1 VGRAEKRGRVDPPAV
16 GVRRGLLINA
26 SLFALALAWCA
37 TWVAGYRELTVFNWL
52 PGVVALTLGGWYLL
66 RASRVAGL
74 DPAGRRFWRRL
85 AVAAFLIAPATGPMA
100 ESRIIGSRPGIVLI
114 IAMSLQV
121 VALLLVLW
129 ALLRLPVRSRSRGD
143 WFRLGL
149 DAATVLVCAA
159 TFLWHH
165 VLEPIIAAEAG
176 VGGLLG
182 FLVLCLVCLLA
193 VLAVVKLVLGGTD
206 AVDTAALRTLAVVVL
221 IGALASALVPVLDR
235 PHLAGVSGVITTLE
249 AAVVA
254 LAGLVQYHRAGAAK
268 GSSAPRPTY
277 SVLPYVAVA
286 GIDGLLIAVTLR
298 SGGSIAVV
306 AGAVAATAIVAVRQL
321 LAFRDNAALVASLR
335 EAQRLLR
342 EQATHDALTGLPN
355 RALFNE
361 TLRAV
366 FAPGHAGPL
375 TALLI
380 DLDDFKT
387 VNDTLGHAVGDG
399 LLVEVGRRLRAAVRD
414 GDLVARLGGDE
425 FAVLAPGAAG
435 GQALEVAARI
445 LAGLDAP
452 VSTHGH
458 RLQVGASVGVAERVA
473 GDDAQTLLS
482 HADIAMYA
490 AKQRGKG
497 HYACYAP
504 DLTTG
509 KTAQAPVA

>member
-1 VGRAEKRGRVDPPAV
+1 VDPPAV
-16 GVRRGLLINA
+16 DVRRALLINA

-37 TWVAGYRELTVFNWL
+37 TWVAGYRGLTVFNWL
-52 PGVVALTLGGWYLL
+52 PGVVAMMLAGWYLL
-66 RASRVAGL
+66 CASRVAGL

-85 AVAAFLIAPATGPMA
+85 AIAAFLIAPAASTLAAARMSGREPGPILVIPA
-100 ESRIIGSRPGIVLI
+100 SVQVL
-114 IAMSLQV
+114 
-121 VALLLVLW
+121 ALLLVLW

-159 TFLWHH
+159 TFLWHY
-165 VLEPIIAAEAG
+165 VLEPMIGADVDLGTAL
-176 VGGLLG
+176 GL
-182 FLVLCLVCLLA
+182 LVLCLVCLLA
-193 VLAVVKLVLGGTD
+193 VLAVVKLVLAGTD
-206 AVDTAALRTLAVVVL
+206 AVDAAALRTLAVVVL
-221 IGALASALVPVLDR
+221 IGALASALIPMLSSLGMRGADG
-235 PHLAGVSGVITTLE
+235 AITTLE
-249 AAVVA
+249 AAITA
-254 LAGLVQYHRAGAAK
+254 LAGVVQYHRAGKAGPA
-268 GSSAPRPTY
+268 GTARRRGY

-286 GIDGLLIAVTLR
+286 AIDGLLIAVTLR

>member
-1 VGRAEKRGRVDPPAV
+1 V
-16 GVRRGLLINA
+16 GVRRALLVNA
-26 SLFALALAWCA
+26 PLLAVASVWSVVWA
-37 TWVAGYRELTVFNWL
+37 AGYRGMSVLNWL
-52 PGVVALTLGGWYLL
+52 PGVVAMSLAGWYLL

-74 DPAGRRFWRRL
+74 DPAGRRFWRRM

-100 ESRIIGSRPGIVLI
+100 ESRVVGPRPGVVLI

-129 ALLRLPVRSRSRGD
+129 TLLRLPVRSRSRGD

-159 TFLWHH
+159 TFLWHY
-165 VLEPIIAAEAG
+165 VLGPIIAADIG

-182 FLVLCLVCLLA
+182 FLMLCLVCLLA

-206 AVDTAALRTLAVVVL
+206 AVDLAALRTLAVVVL
-221 IGALASALVPVLDR
+221 IGAVASALVPVLDK
-235 PHLAGVSGVITTLE
+235 PHLAGAAGVITTLE
-249 AAVVA
+249 AIVVA
-254 LAGLVQYHRAGAAK
+254 LAGVVQYHRPGGADA
-268 GSSAPRPTY
+268 SSAPRPTY

-286 GIDGLLIAVTLR
+286 AIDGLLIVVTLR

-306 AGAVAATAIVAVRQL
+306 LGAVAATAIVAVRQL

-335 EAQRLLR
+335 EHQRLLR

-361 TLRAV
+361 TLEAV
-366 FAPGHAGPL
+366 FGPGRSGPL

-399 LLVEVGRRLRAAVRD
+399 LLIEVGRRLRTAVRD

-425 FAVLAPGAAG
+425 FAVLAPGATG
-435 GQALEVAARI
+435 REALEVAARV
-445 LAGLDAP
+445 LAALDAP
-452 VSTHGH
+452 VFTHGH
-458 RLQVGASVGVAERVA
+458 RLTVGASVGVSERDA
-473 GDDAQTLLS
+473 GGDPQTLLS

-490 AKQRGKG
+490 AKRRGKG
-497 HYACYAP
+497 HYARYTP
-504 DLTTG
+504 DLTSG
-509 KTAQAPVA
+509 KTQQVPVF